1 MININDPKI
10 FQQIKMGDEAAFN
23 LLFEGYYASLCFFAT
38 RYLKDMD
45 LSRSLVQQVYVDL
58 WIKRE
63 SIELNKSVKSYLY
76 NFVRNRCID
85 YLRKVKISTEFS
97 EAVHDLNQLPFRD
110 LVEEA
115 ELNDRINKSI
125 NNLPEKCREIFS
137 LCRFEGLKYSEIA
150 HKLGISVKT
159 VEMQM
164 SIALK
169 KIRKELSDSQMINL
183 LVLIY
188 SKNK

>member
-1 MININDPKI
+1 MININDPNI
-10 FQQIKMGDEAAFN
+10 FRQIKMGEEAAFN
-23 LLFEGYYASLCFFAT
+23 LLFEGYYVGLCFFAS

-45 LSRSLVQQVYVDL
+45 LSRSLVQQVYVDI

-63 SIELNKSVKSYLY
+63 SIGINKSVKSYLY
-76 NFVRNRCID
+76 SIVRNRCID
-85 YLRKVKISTEFS
+85 YLRKIKTSIEFS
-97 EAVHDLNQLPFRD
+97 EAVHDLNQLPFHD

-125 NNLPEKCREIFS
+125 NNLPEKCREIFI

-150 HKLGISVKT
+150 QKLTISVKT
-159 VEMQM
+159 VEMQI

-169 KIRKELSDSQMINL
+169 KIRKDLSDNQMINL
-183 LVLIY
+183 LVFIY
-188 SKNK
+188 SKKK